1 MFKSQIPT
9 QLLVNLFDKNFI
21 KTKDFYIINNI
32 SFKKGIYNNT
42 IQEFLEICRKYYHV
56 SKQKYIDKPLTYNS
70 FITVIRQICK
80 YNKIQY
86 KNEKAIHNLTHSF
99 FHGDSQLH
107 PDVIIDILVNTVVV
121 AVTI

>member
-42 IQEFLEICRKYYHV
+42 IQEFLETCRKYYHV

-86 KNEKAIHNLTHSF
+86 KNEIKYDKNSYDIHYYIFLNS
-99 FHGDSQLH
+99 
-107 PDVIIDILVNTVVV
+107 
-121 AVTI
+121 